1 MKKKIQSLKVI
12 WFSFV
17 TSLMLLLVSGPVEAS
32 SLTTTQNLP
41 NTGEEY
47 AAWALVL
54 GGIIVVV
61 VLVIIFF
68 RRRNKGKQ

>member
-1 MKKKIQSLKVI
+1 MKKKIQNLKVI
-12 WFSFV
+12 CLSFV
-17 TSLMLLLVSGPVEAS
+17 TSLMLLGLIVPVEAS
-32 SLTTTQNLP
+32 NLTTTQNLP

-47 AAWALVL
+47 ATWALVL

-68 RRRNKGKQ
+68 RRRNKSK